1 MRWIGIIISLMG
13 FFAVSSAAQTTRPAN
28 ATWESAVEQ
37 FTRDIL
43 DGELVRVRAD
53 LDGQTIIRQFGA
65 PETCDAVLLMDRVRQ
80 ASLLGQH
87 AYDGPPA
94 TLASD
99 IAADFRSAGNVPDD
113 FRQYMNPQ
121 DTQQMQQANQIAG
134 QWINDMLQATPQ
146 DPIGVVVCW
155 QGGTPDP
162 ELGATRPQ
170 PLFVL
175 VKGRQV
181 TPGDYRIT
189 QIVFGNPLSAGR
201 P

>member
-1 MRWIGIIISLMG
+1 MRWIWVVISILG
-13 FFAVSSAAQTTRPAN
+13 FFAASSAAQSTRPAV
-28 ATWESAVEQ
+28 TWESAVEQ

-43 DGELVRVRAD
+43 DGELVRVRLD
-53 LDGQTIIRQFGA
+53 LDEKTIIRQFGA
-65 PETCDAVLLMDRVRQ
+65 QVTCDTVLLMDRVRQ

-87 AYDGPPA
+87 AYDGPPG
-94 TLASD
+94 TLAAD

-121 DTQQMQQANQIAG
+121 DEQLMQQANQIAR
-134 QWINDMLQATPQ
+134 QWVIDMLQATTQ

-155 QGGTPDP
+155 QEGIRDP

-175 VKGRQV
+175 VKGRQTAEGDFRV
-181 TPGDYRIT
+181 TQVI
-189 QIVFGNPLSAGR
+189 FGNPLAAGR